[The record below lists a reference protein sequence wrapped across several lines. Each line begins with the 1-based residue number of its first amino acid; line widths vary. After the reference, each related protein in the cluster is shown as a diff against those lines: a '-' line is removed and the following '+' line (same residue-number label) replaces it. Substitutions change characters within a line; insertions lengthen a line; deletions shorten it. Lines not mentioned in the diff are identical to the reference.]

1 MYSVGTAYL
10 LWLPS
15 LFGLS
20 GLHRFYLGKFGTGIL
35 FFFTG
40 GLLGIGTVYDA
51 LTLPAQ
57 VREAR
62 FRQKY
67 RDALRSGDV
76 AGEFRVVGNWT
87 EADNRTASRR
97 KPASVE
103 QTVLQ
108 TARKNNGM
116 ITPTDV
122 ALAAGVPLEQA
133 RKVLDQLAEKGFAE
147 VRVKKSGL
155 LVYVIPDLE
164 DEHRNSDLEDF

>member
-1 MYSVGTAYL
+1 MYSVVTAYL

-20 GLHRFYLGKFGTGIL
+20 GLHRFYLGKVGTGVL

-51 LTLPAQ
+51 LTLPSQ

-62 FRQKY
+62 FRKKY
-67 RDALRSGDV
+67 REALSSGDF
-76 AGEFRVVGNWT
+76 AGEFRIFSNRAET
-87 EADNRTASRR
+87 EARASARR

-103 QTVLQ
+103 QTILQ
-108 TARKNNGM
+108 TAKKNNGV

-122 ALAAGVPLEQA
+122 ALAASVSLEHA
-133 RKVLDQLAEKGFAE
+133 RTVLDQLAEKGYAE

-164 DEHRNSDLEDF
+164 DEHRNSDLEDI

>member
-1 MYSVGTAYL
+1 MYSVATAYL

-20 GLHRFYLGKFGTGIL
+20 GLHRLYLGKVGTGIL

-51 LTLPAQ
+51 LTLPSQ

-62 FRQKY
+62 FRRKY
-67 RDALRSGDV
+67 REALRSGDF
-76 AGEFRVVGNWT
+76 AGEFRVVGSWT
-87 EADNRTASRR
+87 EADNRERARR

-103 QTVLQ
+103 QTILQ
-108 TARKNNGM
+108 TAKQNNGV

-122 ALAAGVPLEQA
+122 ALAASIPLEQA
-133 RKVLDQLAEKGFAE
+133 RTVLDQLSEKGFAE

-164 DEHRNSDLEDF
+164 DEQRNADLEDF